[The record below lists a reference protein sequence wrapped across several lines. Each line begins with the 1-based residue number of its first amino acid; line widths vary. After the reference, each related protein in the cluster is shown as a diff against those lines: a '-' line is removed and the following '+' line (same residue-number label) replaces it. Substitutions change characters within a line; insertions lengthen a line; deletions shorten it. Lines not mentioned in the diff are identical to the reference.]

1 MFWNRKKKEQKQA
14 ARFEGA
20 GAQPLPAESPF
31 APFLRSFGCE
41 VADAPASADPY
52 GELVDTLGGRSFGGG
67 LLTVFRRDELPKWK
81 ELIGSFYT
89 RYHGDFSPVGYNWLG
104 QCYVLDA
111 RGSVDILEPEASS
124 TSCTDM
130 GLVEFLN
137 VDGVGNRDN
146 AFLEAGYEEWLS
158 GHEPVGAG
166 NCAGYTVPLF
176 LGGKDEDDNMDIV
189 DMEVYWGMTGQ
200 LWEAVKDLP
209 EGTKIGNVTF
219 E

>member
-1 MFWNRKKKEQKQA
+1 MFWNRKKKEQQQA
-14 ARFEGA
+14 VQPEVA

-31 APFLRSFGCE
+31 APFLRSFGYE

-52 GELVDTLGGRSFGGG
+52 AELVDTLGGRSFGDG
-67 LLTVFRRDELPKWK
+67 LFTVFRRDELPKWR
-81 ELIGSFYT
+81 ELIGAFYT
-89 RYHGDFSPVGYNWLG
+89 DYRGEFSPVGYNWLG

-111 RGSVDILEPEASS
+111 QGSVDILEPEASS

-158 GHEPVGAG
+158 GHDPVAGG
-166 NCAGYTVPLF
+166 NCVGYTVPLF
-176 LGGKDEDDNMDIV
+176 LGGKDEGDNMDIV

-209 EGTKIGNVTF
+209 EGTKIGNISF